1 MNLKKLIVNTVED
14 NFPSLT
20 DKKKDLLS
28 HLVFINILSNE
39 FYDNRYYTASLVSM
53 KKGLSG
59 IHTNEYNNI
68 SNHII
73 YPCVHNIKDEYDY
86 PDYDFSLD
94 DIKKNYIFSD
104 VYKIIETL
112 QDITFYSNNVF
123 EYVESLKKEQL
134 SNPDFIPVLDSYSYL
149 INGFDKLFLNNGI
162 KHLMKMD
169 KVQSDLCKNEVYL
182 TPSYDYKKDIENLS
196 DLINKEWLDNKDK
209 ALRELDTCFSKTDTI
224 ENFTNKNKNAVSK
237 ILEKIYEIK
246 PFLNQKAKDQTVEY
260 FYFETSKGKEY
271 QDFSIERDTCFSVEL
286 LNDLNIKLAPFY
298 NNIDDEDLQEH
309 VIAYFLEQENELTS
323 YFKNRFYGLDYLN
336 DYNLKTNLHNQSYII
351 AKCNNETVGFISF
364 DSLENNNKSV
374 LKDISYV
381 CIKDNFRGLGIVNN
395 FYDKIAKI
403 FIANNNI
410 LSNSMYSEQGKYK
423 LPKLKQRIREQNP
436 DFLMIDT
443 AYEIYVDEEFQ
454 DNKQLISFIQ
464 DFNTSFI
471 RNLKNNDANINPQN
485 VPAIKNIYKQALHK
499 IYDDSHLYKQM
510 DFMELFNLK
519 ENTSKEINQIVNSL
533 PQPKNKFKI

>member
-1 MNLKKLIVNTVED
+1 MNLKKLIINTVED

-20 DKKKDLLS
+20 EKKKDLLS

-39 FYDNRYYTASLVSM
+39 YYNNRYYTASLVSL

-59 IHTNEYNNI
+59 IHTNEYNNV
-68 SNHII
+68 SNHTI
-73 YPCVHNIKDEYDY
+73 YSCIHNIKDEYDY

-104 VYKIIETL
+104 VYKRIEKL

-123 EYVESLKKEQL
+123 EYVESLKNEQL
-134 SNPDFIPVLDSYSYL
+134 ANSNFIPVLDSYSYL
-149 INGFDKLFLNNGI
+149 INDFDKLFLNNGI
-162 KHLMKMD
+162 KYLMDMGN
-169 KVQSDLCKNEVYL
+169 VQSDLCKNEVYL
-182 TPSYDYKKDIENLS
+182 TPSYDYKKDVDNLS
-196 DLINKEWLDNKDK
+196 DIINKEWLDNKEK
-209 ALRELDTCFSKTDTI
+209 ALRELDACFSKIDTI
-224 ENFTNKNKNAVSK
+224 ENFTNKNKNAVFK

-246 PFLNQKAKDQTVEY
+246 PFLNQKTKDQAIEY
-260 FYFETSKGKEY
+260 FYFETSKAKEY
-271 QDFSIERDTCFSVEL
+271 HDFSIEKNMCFPIEL
-286 LNDLNIKLAPFY
+286 LNNLNIQIAPFY
-298 NNIDDEDLQEH
+298 NKIDDEDFQDH
-309 VIAYFLEQENELTS
+309 VLEYFLTQENELTS

-336 DYNLKTNLHNQSYII
+336 DYNLRTNSHNQSYII

-364 DSLENNNKSV
+364 DSLENNNKSI

-381 CIKDNFRGLGIVNN
+381 CVKDNFRGFGIVNN
-395 FYDKIAKI
+395 FYDKIAKL

-471 RNLKNNDANINPQN
+471 RNLKNNDENINPEN
-485 VPAIKNIYKQALHK
+485 VPAIRNIYKQALHK
-499 IYDDSHLYKQM
+499 IYDDSHLYQQM
-510 DFMELFNLK
+510 DFMEFFNLK
-519 ENTSKEINQIVNSL
+519 ENTFKEINQIVNSL
-533 PQPKNKFKI
+533 PKSKNKFKI